1 MSDEQSARLDFLQMY
16 TPIFRRLVERTEQ
29 MQHEFRMLREET
41 DSLLAE
47 HDSLLAEHD
56 SLLAEH
62 DSLLAERGHQ
72 NEEVQRLQRLSA
84 EIERQEKGGQRLR
97 KQRKFA
103 VILEMR

>member
-29 MQHEFRMLREET
+29 MQHEVRMLREET

-47 HDSLLAEHD
+47 HDSLLAEH
-56 SLLAEH
+56 H
-62 DSLLAERGHQ
+62 SLLAERGHQ

-103 VILEMR
+103 VILEVR